1 MTRQECETALI
12 GLMEAA
18 FKLYREYNP
27 EGTWLD
33 MSIVNG
39 QMCIRDTRTLEDGSP
54 VLSKDVDGKYNQLH
68 SIYVCKFPDG
78 RVADTAFW
86 NKIFE
91 EVG

>member
-12 GLMEAA
+12 GLMETA
-18 FKLYREYNP
+18 FKIYREYNS

-54 VLSKDVDGKYNQLH
+54 DHGKYN
-68 SIYVCKFPDG
+68 IYVCKFSDG